1 MNTAFKKFLSLCQ
14 TLMIIISPIAGT
26 TSICGFLYGFYW
38 IRNHKIQQRMDHR
51 SEEARKALDHLF
63 EVKLLLKEAFEGDA
77 CDRKEVLDNRLPIL
91 LNNLLNTLFFIKHS
105 QAIEDLKK
113 MLKDLLEAVLSY
125 ENIKNSEIVCNKVKY
140 IIYRNNKNRLD
151 DLKIVLLEIY
161 EMKR

>member
-1 MNTAFKKFLSLCQ
+1 MNKFNKILAFFQ
-14 TLMIIISPIAGT
+14 TLVIFVSPIAGI
-26 TSICGFLYGFYW
+26 TSICGFVYGFYW
-38 IRNHKIQQRMDHR
+38 VRNHKIQQRMDHR

-113 MLKDLLEAVLSY
+113 MLNDLLEAVVSY
-125 ENIKNSEIVCNKVKY
+125 EDIKNSEIVCSRVKS
-140 IIYRNNKNRLD
+140 IIYQNNHNRLD